1 MCRYVGEIC
10 FKLDTLKI
18 VQTERIISLTDSD
31 GKFSEVQ
38 FEDEALA
45 RLWEKYITFWLE
57 NSSSLQEEESIG
69 LGPSRSVE
77 SG

>member
-38 FEDEALA
+38 FDDEGLA

-57 NSSSLQEEESIG
+57 GRDSDQEEEN
-69 LGPSRSVE
+69 LGVDQSRLLV
-77 SG
+77 

>member
-45 RLWEKYITFWLE
+45 RLWEKYISFWLD
-57 NSSSLQEEESIG
+57 SDQEEENHG
-69 LGPSRSVE
+69 VDQSRLLV
-77 SG
+77 